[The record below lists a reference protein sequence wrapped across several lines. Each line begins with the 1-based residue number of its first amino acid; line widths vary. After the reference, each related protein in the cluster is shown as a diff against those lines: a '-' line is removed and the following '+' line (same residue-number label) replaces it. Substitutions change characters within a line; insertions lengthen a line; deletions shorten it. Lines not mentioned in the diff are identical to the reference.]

1 MSIFCY
7 KNLALADRLGECLRK
22 RRENLRLNIEELAGR
37 TRIAPK
43 HLQALEQSDFTEL
56 PRAKAFRLAY
66 VREYAA
72 ALGLKGD
79 DCVRQFTREDGLSDV
94 PFLHPHR
101 AIRESRLASISLFF
115 RNALALGGVMLFAG
129 YLLWQ
134 VRGVLEPPR
143 LIVYSPVEGSVYH
156 TPAALVQG
164 ETEPET
170 RLSVNGQN
178 IMTNDKGAF
187 EMKVDLSGG
196 TNTITITAGKKH
208 GKTTTITRHIV
219 VQQNKIGDY

>member
-1 MSIFCY
+1 MSVFCY
-7 KNLALADRLGECLRK
+7 KNLALADRLGECFQK

-43 HLQALEQSDFTEL
+43 HLLALEQSNFTQL

-101 AIRESRLASISLFF
+101 AIREFRFASISLFL

-143 LIVYSPVEGSVYH
+143 LVVYSPVEGSLSH
-156 TPAALVQG
+156 APATLVQG

-170 RLSVNGQN
+170 RLSVNGQV

-187 EMKVDLSGG
+187 ETKIDLSGG
-196 TNTITITAGKKH
+196 TNTVIITAEKKH
-208 GKTTTITRHIV
+208 GKTATVTRHIV
-219 VQQNKIGDY
+219 MQQNKIVDY